1 MHLIIRVDENRRGL
15 VQANM
20 TRLLLSAFALVFA
33 LAIAF
38 DASAQIVSPVQQ
50 SYGPYVRPAEGYE
63 PAMASSRNAVLL
75 AWSEVHHATRTSHI
89 RFGLLDFHGRLIS
102 PITTIPTSG
111 RAEWP
116 VVATDGTNFRLVY
129 FEYVTEPRMERR
141 YAAGVDIDASGM
153 ITNGVYRLRA
163 YDRAP
168 DSSFPIVYWNG
179 SSFTFADRLIDEAA
193 AVIDERLSGAAWTTK
208 YEFTGCFLFHCIYQE
223 VLELNWWA
231 VHGVNGSYRPS
242 QSNAAIGSLAMA
254 GRGNYATIAWSSKLG
269 VQYVELTNGAQT
281 AQPVLVPS
289 SVYTDQRPAVG
300 CDDTHCL
307 LAWATKVGDIYGL
320 LYRRNHPDVAP
331 VPIELGSQFAR
342 PHVQVLQNGRFL
354 VSYVSTANAPEK
366 RFAGRIV
373 TTEPPA
379 PEGRRR
385 AVR

>member
-33 LAIAF
+33 LPIAI
-38 DASAQIVSPVQQ
+38 DVSAQIVSPVQQ
-50 SYGPYVRPAEGYE
+50 SYGPYQRPAEGYE
-63 PAMASSRNAVLL
+63 PAMASSRNAILL
-75 AWSEVHHATRTSHI
+75 AWSEVNQATRTSHI
-89 RFGLLDFHGRLIS
+89 RFGLLDFQGRLIS
-102 PITTIPTSG
+102 PITTLPTSG

-116 VVATDGTNFRLVY
+116 AVATDGTNFRLVY
-129 FEYVTEPRMERR
+129 FEYKTEPRIERR
-141 YAAGVDIDASGM
+141 YAMGVDIDAAGVV
-153 ITNGVYRLRA
+153 TNGVYELRA

-168 DSSFPIVYWNG
+168 ANSFPVVYWNG

-193 AVIDERLSGAAWTTK
+193 TVIDEHLTGAVWTTK
-208 YEFTGCFLFHCIYQE
+208 MAFAGCFLFQCHWTE
-223 VLELNWWA
+223 VVELNWWA
-231 VHGVNGSYRPS
+231 LHGVNGSYRPS
-242 QSNAAIGSLAMA
+242 QSQTDIGALAMA
-254 GRGNYATIAWSSKLG
+254 GRGNYATVAWSSKRG
-269 VQYVELTNGAQT
+269 VQYVELTNGALS
-281 AQPVLVPS
+281 ALPVLVPA

-307 LAWATKVGDIYGL
+307 LAYATKVGDIYGL

-354 VSYVSTANAPEK
+354 VSYVSAADAPET

-373 TTEPPA
+373 TTEPP
-379 PEGRRR
+379 EGRRR